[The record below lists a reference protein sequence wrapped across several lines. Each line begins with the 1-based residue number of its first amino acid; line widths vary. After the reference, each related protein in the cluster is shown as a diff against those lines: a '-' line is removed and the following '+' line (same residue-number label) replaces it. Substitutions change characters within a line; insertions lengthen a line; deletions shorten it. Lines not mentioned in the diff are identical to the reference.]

1 MSRLT
6 TATDVIDALGGT
18 QAVARLLNVGASA
31 VSNYRRLGF
40 PARAYYKLSLA
51 CAQKKLDV
59 AEAVFGGL
67 QSLETLQPLRP
78 PSRQLLTGTQEA
90 DGMLAQFIESGYE
103 PVTLSILQ
111 PSSPFID
118 RMGPEMQRRLFTFT
132 DPAGEPLCLRPDL
145 TIPTALEHLRRGIGG
160 ANRYCYQGTA
170 FRYQPRGSGKPEE
183 FTQLGIEI
191 IGETMS
197 DTYQKDAN
205 DAEVFEQILKII
217 IAAGVS
223 RFEIVFNDSSHLAE
237 KVNKYDFTEAFKS
250 QLKRRLLQSDSLDDI
265 QQTLTTRTQNEAPP
279 PNPLRMNF
287 EETDNIIGRSGAEI
301 MARLERKQ
309 EESQNNANDLKE
321 LNRMRVDLEKQSEG
335 KADLPDFARPLIQQA
350 MALGCQEDQL
360 VFAPNLGQ
368 KMAYY
373 TGLFFEIHVPALQE
387 KRVIASGGRYDDLLF
402 SLGATQ
408 PVPAIGGAIALE
420 RLQEAMWC
428 KLTVKMSHKTPKP
441 LSWPCHLKDA

>member
-51 CAQKKLDV
+51 CAQKELDV

-67 QSLETLQPLRP
+67 QSLETLKPLRA
-78 PSRQLLTGTQEA
+78 PSRQLRIGTQEA

-160 ANRYCYQGTA
+160 ENRYCYQGTA

-197 DTYQKDAN
+197 DTHQKDAN
-205 DAEVFEQILKII
+205 EAEIFEQILKII

-223 RFEIVFNDSSHLAE
+223 RFEIVFNDSSHLAD
-237 KVNKYDFTEAFKS
+237 KVNEYDFSEAFKS

-287 EETDNIIGRSGAEI
+287 EETHNIIGRSGAEI
-301 MARLERKQ
+301 MARLDRKQ

-321 LNRMRVDLEKQSEG
+321 LNRMRVDLEKQSKG
-335 KADLPDFARPLIQQA
+335 KADLHDFARPLIQQA
-350 MALGCQEDQL
+350 MALGCHEDQL
-360 VFAPNLGQ
+360 IYAPNLGQ

-402 SLGATQ
+402 SLGASQ

-420 RLQEAMWC
+420 RLQEAI
-428 KLTVKMSHKTPKP
+428 
-441 LSWPCHLKDA
+441 

>member
-40 PARAYYKLSLA
+40 PARAYYKLSVA
-51 CAQKKLDV
+51 CAQKGLDV

-67 QSLETLQPLRP
+67 QSLETAQPLRP
-78 PSRQLLTGTQEA
+78 PSRQLRTGTQEA

-197 DTYQKDAN
+197 DTHQKDAN
-205 DAEVFEQILKII
+205 EAEVFEQILKII
-217 IAAGVS
+217 ITAGVS
-223 RFEIVFNDSSHLAE
+223 RFEIVFNDSSHLAD
-237 KVNKYDFTEAFKS
+237 KVNEYDFSEAFKS
-250 QLKRRLLQSDSLDDI
+250 QLKRRLLQSDNLDDI
-265 QQTLTTRTQNEAPP
+265 QQTLTTRAQNAAPP

-309 EESQNNANDLKE
+309 HENQNNANDLKE
-321 LNRMRVDLEKQSEG
+321 LNWMRVDLEKKSEG
-335 KADLPDFARPLIQQA
+335 KEDLPDFARPLIQQA
-350 MALGCQEDQL
+350 MALGCHEDQL
-360 VFAPNLGQ
+360 VYAPNLGQ

-420 RLQEAMWC
+420 RLQEAM
-428 KLTVKMSHKTPKP
+428 
-441 LSWPCHLKDA
+441 

>member
-51 CAQKKLDV
+51 CAQKGLDV
-59 AEAVFGGL
+59 AEAVFGGI
-67 QSLETLQPLRP
+67 QSLETAQPLRP
-78 PSRQLLTGTQEA
+78 PSRQLRTGTQEA

-103 PVTLSILQ
+103 PVKLSILQ

-160 ANRYCYQGTA
+160 ANRYCYLGTA

-197 DTYQKDAN
+197 DTHQKDAN
-205 DAEVFEQILKII
+205 EAEVFEQILKII

-223 RFEIVFNDSSHLAE
+223 RFEVVFNDSSHLAD
-237 KVNKYDFTEAFKS
+237 KVNEYDFSEAFKS

-265 QQTLTTRTQNEAPP
+265 QQTLTTRAQNEAPP

-309 EESQNNANDLKE
+309 QESQNNANDLKE

-350 MALGCQEDQL
+350 MALGCHEDQL
-360 VFAPNLGQ
+360 VYAPNLGQ

-420 RLQEAMWC
+420 RLQEAM
-428 KLTVKMSHKTPKP
+428 
-441 LSWPCHLKDA
+441 

>member
-51 CAQKKLDV
+51 CAQKGLDV
-59 AEAVFGGL
+59 AEAVFGGP
-67 QSLETLQPLRP
+67 QSLETTQPLRP
-78 PSRQLLTGTQEA
+78 PSRQLRTGTQEA

-197 DTYQKDAN
+197 DTHQKDAN
-205 DAEVFEQILKII
+205 EAEVFEQILKII

-223 RFEIVFNDSSHLAE
+223 RFEVVFNDSSHLAD
-237 KVNKYDFTEAFKS
+237 KVNEYDFSEAFKS

-265 QQTLTTRTQNEAPP
+265 QQTLTTRAQNEAPP

-309 EESQNNANDLKE
+309 QESQNNANDLKE
-321 LNRMRVDLEKQSEG
+321 LNRMRIDLEKQSEG

-350 MALGCQEDQL
+350 MALGCHEDQL
-360 VFAPNLGQ
+360 VYAPNLGQ

-420 RLQEAMWC
+420 RLQEAM
-428 KLTVKMSHKTPKP
+428 
-441 LSWPCHLKDA
+441 

>member
-51 CAQKKLDV
+51 CAQKGLDV

-67 QSLETLQPLRP
+67 QSLETAQPLRP
-78 PSRQLLTGTQEA
+78 PSRQLRTGTQEA

-197 DTYQKDAN
+197 DTHQKDAN
-205 DAEVFEQILKII
+205 EAEVFEQILKII

-223 RFEIVFNDSSHLAE
+223 RFEIVFNDSSHLAD
-237 KVNKYDFTEAFKS
+237 KVNEYYFSEAFKS

-350 MALGCQEDQL
+350 MALGCHEDQL
-360 VFAPNLGQ
+360 IYAPNLGQ

-373 TGLFFEIHVPALQE
+373 TGLFFEIHVPELQE

-402 SLGATQ
+402 SLGASQ

-420 RLQEAMWC
+420 RLQEA
-428 KLTVKMSHKTPKP
+428 T
-441 LSWPCHLKDA
+441 

>member
-51 CAQKKLDV
+51 CAQKGLDV

-67 QSLETLQPLRP
+67 QSLETTQPLRP
-78 PSRQLLTGTQEA
+78 PSRQLRTGTQEA

-197 DTYQKDAN
+197 DTHQKDAN
-205 DAEVFEQILKII
+205 EAEVFEQILKII

-223 RFEIVFNDSSHLAE
+223 RFEVVFNDSSHLAD
-237 KVNKYDFTEAFKS
+237 KVNEYDFSEAFKS

-265 QQTLTTRTQNEAPP
+265 QQTLTTRAQNEAPP

-309 EESQNNANDLKE
+309 QESQNNANDLKE

-350 MALGCQEDQL
+350 MALGCHEDQL
-360 VFAPNLGQ
+360 VYAPNLGQ

-420 RLQEAMWC
+420 RLHEAM
-428 KLTVKMSHKTPKP
+428 
-441 LSWPCHLKDA
+441 

>member
-51 CAQKKLDV
+51 CAQKGLDV

-67 QSLETLQPLRP
+67 QSLETAQPLRP
-78 PSRQLLTGTQEA
+78 PSRQLRTGTQEA

-197 DTYQKDAN
+197 DTHQKDAN
-205 DAEVFEQILKII
+205 EAEVFEQILKII
-217 IAAGVS
+217 IATGVS
-223 RFEIVFNDSSHLAE
+223 RFEIVFNDSSHLAD
-237 KVNKYDFTEAFKS
+237 KVNEYDFSEAFKS

-265 QQTLTTRTQNEAPP
+265 QQTLTTRAQNEAPP

-309 EESQNNANDLKE
+309 QESQNNANDLKE

-350 MALGCQEDQL
+350 MALGCHEDQL
-360 VFAPNLGQ
+360 VYAPNLGQ

-420 RLQEAMWC
+420 RLQEAM
-428 KLTVKMSHKTPKP
+428 
-441 LSWPCHLKDA
+441 

>member
-6 TATDVIDALGGT
+6 TASDVIDALGGT

-51 CAQKKLDV
+51 CAQKGLDV

-67 QSLETLQPLRP
+67 QSLETAQPLRA
-78 PSRQLLTGTQEA
+78 PSRKLNTGTQEA

-160 ANRYCYQGTA
+160 ENRYCYQGTA

-197 DTYQKDAN
+197 YTHQENAN
-205 DAEVFEQILKII
+205 EAEVFEQILKII

-223 RFEIVFNDSSHLAE
+223 RFEIVFNDSSHLAD
-237 KVNKYDFTEAFKS
+237 KVNEYDFSEAFKS

-350 MALGCQEDQL
+350 MALGCHEDQL
-360 VFAPNLGQ
+360 VYAPNLGQ

-402 SLGATQ
+402 SLGASQ

-420 RLQEAMWC
+420 RLQEAI
-428 KLTVKMSHKTPKP
+428 
-441 LSWPCHLKDA
+441 

>member
-1 MSRLT
+1 
-6 TATDVIDALGGT
+6 
-18 QAVARLLNVGASA
+18 
-31 VSNYRRLGF
+31 
-40 PARAYYKLSLA
+40 
-51 CAQKKLDV
+51 
-59 AEAVFGGL
+59 
-67 QSLETLQPLRP
+67 
-78 PSRQLLTGTQEA
+78 
-90 DGMLAQFIESGYE
+90 MLAQFIESGYE

-197 DTYQKDAN
+197 DTHQKDAN
-205 DAEVFEQILKII
+205 EAEVFEQILKII

-223 RFEIVFNDSSHLAE
+223 RFEIVFNDSSHLAD
-237 KVNKYDFTEAFKS
+237 KVNEYDFSEAFKS

-265 QQTLTTRTQNEAPP
+265 QQTLTTRAQNEAPP

-309 EESQNNANDLKE
+309 QESQNNANDLKE

-350 MALGCQEDQL
+350 MALGCHEDQL
-360 VFAPNLGQ
+360 VYAPNLGQ

-420 RLQEAMWC
+420 RLQEAM
-428 KLTVKMSHKTPKP
+428 
-441 LSWPCHLKDA
+441 

>member
-51 CAQKKLDV
+51 CAQKGLDV

-67 QSLETLQPLRP
+67 QSLETTQPLRP
-78 PSRQLLTGTQEA
+78 PSRQLRTGTQEA

-160 ANRYCYQGTA
+160 ASRYCYQGTA

-197 DTYQKDAN
+197 DTHQKDAN
-205 DAEVFEQILKII
+205 EAEVFEQILKII

-223 RFEIVFNDSSHLAE
+223 RFEVVFNDSSHLAD
-237 KVNKYDFTEAFKS
+237 KVNEYDFSEAFKS

-265 QQTLTTRTQNEAPP
+265 QQTLTTRAQNEAPP

-309 EESQNNANDLKE
+309 QESQNNANDLKE

-350 MALGCQEDQL
+350 MALGCHEDQL
-360 VFAPNLGQ
+360 VYAPNLGQ

-420 RLQEAMWC
+420 RLQEAM
-428 KLTVKMSHKTPKP
+428 
-441 LSWPCHLKDA
+441 

>member
-6 TATDVIDALGGT
+6 TASDVIDALGGT

-51 CAQKKLDV
+51 CAQKGLDV

-67 QSLETLQPLRP
+67 QSLETEQPLRP
-78 PSRQLLTGTQEA
+78 PSQQLRTGTQEA

-132 DPAGEPLCLRPDL
+132 DPAGEQLCLRPDL
-145 TIPTALEHLRRGIGG
+145 TIPTALEHLSRGIGG

-197 DTYQKDAN
+197 YTHQKNAN
-205 DAEVFEQILKII
+205 EAEVFEQILKII

-223 RFEIVFNDSSHLAE
+223 RFEIVFNNSSHLAD
-237 KVNKYDFTEAFKS
+237 KVNEYDFSEAYKS

-265 QQTLTTRTQNEAPP
+265 QQTLTTRTQNEGPL

-360 VFAPNLGQ
+360 VYAPNLGQ

-373 TGLFFEIHVPALQE
+373 TGLFFEIHVPALHE

-420 RLQEAMWC
+420 RLQEAM
-428 KLTVKMSHKTPKP
+428 
-441 LSWPCHLKDA
+441 

>member
-51 CAQKKLDV
+51 CAQKGLDV

-67 QSLETLQPLRP
+67 QSLETAQPLRP
-78 PSRQLLTGTQEA
+78 PSRQLRTGTQEA

-103 PVTLSILQ
+103 PVKLSILQ

-197 DTYQKDAN
+197 DTHQKDAN
-205 DAEVFEQILKII
+205 EAEVFEQILKII
-217 IAAGVS
+217 IATGIS
-223 RFEIVFNDSSHLAE
+223 RFEIVFNDSSHLAD
-237 KVNKYDFTEAFKS
+237 KVNEYDFSEAFKS

-265 QQTLTTRTQNEAPP
+265 QQTLTTRTQNEGPL

-309 EESQNNANDLKE
+309 QENQNNANDLKE

-350 MALGCQEDQL
+350 MALGCHEDQL
-360 VFAPNLGQ
+360 VYAPNLGQ

-373 TGLFFEIHVPALQE
+373 TGLFFEIHAPALQE

-402 SLGATQ
+402 SLGASQ

-420 RLQEAMWC
+420 RLQEAM
-428 KLTVKMSHKTPKP
+428 
-441 LSWPCHLKDA
+441 

>member
-51 CAQKKLDV
+51 CAKRGLDV

-67 QSLETLQPLRP
+67 QSLETAKPLRA
-78 PSRQLLTGTQEA
+78 PSRKLNTGTQEA

-197 DTYQKDAN
+197 YTHQKNAN
-205 DAEVFEQILKII
+205 EAEVFEQILKII

-223 RFEIVFNDSSHLAE
+223 RFEIVFNNSSHLAD
-237 KVNKYDFTEAFKS
+237 KVNEYDFSEAFKS

-265 QQTLTTRTQNEAPP
+265 QQTLTTRTQNEGPL

-360 VFAPNLGQ
+360 VYAPNLGQ

-373 TGLFFEIHVPALQE
+373 TGLFFEIHVPELQE

-402 SLGATQ
+402 SLGASQ

-420 RLQEAMWC
+420 RLQEA
-428 KLTVKMSHKTPKP
+428 T
-441 LSWPCHLKDA
+441 

>member
-51 CAQKKLDV
+51 CAQKGLDV

-67 QSLETLQPLRP
+67 QSLETAQPLRP
-78 PSRQLLTGTQEA
+78 PSRQLRTGTQEA

-197 DTYQKDAN
+197 DTHQKDAN
-205 DAEVFEQILKII
+205 EAEVFEQILKII

-223 RFEIVFNDSSHLAE
+223 RFEVVFNDSSHLAD
-237 KVNKYDFTEAFKS
+237 KVNEYDFSEAFKS

-265 QQTLTTRTQNEAPP
+265 QQTLTTRAQNEAPP

-309 EESQNNANDLKE
+309 QESQNNANDLKE

-350 MALGCQEDQL
+350 MALGCHEDQL
-360 VFAPNLGQ
+360 VYAPNLGQ

-420 RLQEAMWC
+420 RLQEAM
-428 KLTVKMSHKTPKP
+428 
-441 LSWPCHLKDA
+441 

>member
-51 CAQKKLDV
+51 CAQKGLDV

-67 QSLETLQPLRP
+67 QSLETLNPLRP
-78 PSRQLLTGTQEA
+78 PSRQLRIGTQEA

-132 DPAGEPLCLRPDL
+132 DPAGEQLCLRPDL

-160 ANRYCYQGTA
+160 ENRYCYQGTA

-197 DTYQKDAN
+197 DTHQKDAN
-205 DAEVFEQILKII
+205 EAEIFEQILKII

-223 RFEIVFNDSSHLAE
+223 RFEIVFNDSSHLAG
-237 KVNKYDFTEAFKS
+237 KVNEYYFSEAFKS
-250 QLKRRLLQSDSLDDI
+250 QLKRRLLKSDSLDDI

-309 EESQNNANDLKE
+309 EECQNNANDLKE

-360 VFAPNLGQ
+360 VYAPNLGQ

-373 TGLFFEIHVPALQE
+373 TGLFFEIHVPELQE

-402 SLGATQ
+402 SLGASQ

-420 RLQEAMWC
+420 RLQEAI
-428 KLTVKMSHKTPKP
+428 
-441 LSWPCHLKDA
+441 

>member
-51 CAQKKLDV
+51 CAQKRLDV

-67 QSLETLQPLRP
+67 QSLETLKPLRA
-78 PSRQLLTGTQEA
+78 PSRQLRIGTQEA

-118 RMGPEMQRRLFTFT
+118 RMGPEMQRRLFSFT

-160 ANRYCYQGTA
+160 ENRYCYQGTA

-223 RFEIVFNDSSHLAE
+223 RFEIVFNDSSHLAG
-237 KVNKYDFTEAFKS
+237 KVNEYYFSEAFKS

-265 QQTLTTRTQNEAPP
+265 QQTLTTRTQNDAPP

-287 EETDNIIGRSGAEI
+287 EETDNIIGRLGAEI

-350 MALGCQEDQL
+350 IALGCHEDQL
-360 VFAPNLGQ
+360 VYAPNLGQ

-420 RLQEAMWC
+420 RLQEAI
-428 KLTVKMSHKTPKP
+428 
-441 LSWPCHLKDA
+441 

>member
-51 CAQKKLDV
+51 CAQKGLDV

-67 QSLETLQPLRP
+67 QSLETAQPLRP
-78 PSRQLLTGTQEA
+78 PSRQLRTGTQEA

-197 DTYQKDAN
+197 DTHQKDAN
-205 DAEVFEQILKII
+205 EAEVFEQILKII

-223 RFEIVFNDSSHLAE
+223 RFEIVFNDSSHLAD
-237 KVNKYDFTEAFKS
+237 KVNEYDFSEAFKS

-265 QQTLTTRTQNEAPP
+265 LQNLTTRAQNEAPP

-309 EESQNNANDLKE
+309 QESQNNAKDLKE

-350 MALGCQEDQL
+350 MALGCHEDQL
-360 VFAPNLGQ
+360 VYAPNLGQ

-420 RLQEAMWC
+420 RLQEAM
-428 KLTVKMSHKTPKP
+428 
-441 LSWPCHLKDA
+441 

>member
-51 CAQKKLDV
+51 CAQKGLDV

-67 QSLETLQPLRP
+67 QSLETTQPLRP
-78 PSRQLLTGTQEA
+78 PSRQLRTGTQEA

-197 DTYQKDAN
+197 DTHQKDAN
-205 DAEVFEQILKII
+205 EAEVFEQILKII

-223 RFEIVFNDSSHLAE
+223 RFEIVFNDSSHLAD
-237 KVNKYDFTEAFKS
+237 KVNEYDFSEAFKS

-265 QQTLTTRTQNEAPP
+265 QQTLTTRAQNEAPP

-309 EESQNNANDLKE
+309 QESQNNANDLKE

-350 MALGCQEDQL
+350 MALGCHEDQL
-360 VFAPNLGQ
+360 VYAPNLGQ

-420 RLQEAMWC
+420 RLHEAM
-428 KLTVKMSHKTPKP
+428 
-441 LSWPCHLKDA
+441 

>member
-51 CAQKKLDV
+51 CAQKGLDV

-67 QSLETLQPLRP
+67 QSLETTQPLRP
-78 PSRQLLTGTQEA
+78 PSRQLRTGTQEA

-197 DTYQKDAN
+197 DTHQKDAN
-205 DAEVFEQILKII
+205 EAEVFEQILKII

-223 RFEIVFNDSSHLAE
+223 RFEIVFNDSSHLAD
-237 KVNKYDFTEAFKS
+237 KVNEYDFSEAFKS

-265 QQTLTTRTQNEAPP
+265 QQTLTTRAQNEAPP

-309 EESQNNANDLKE
+309 QESQNNANDLKE

-350 MALGCQEDQL
+350 MALGCHEDQL
-360 VFAPNLGQ
+360 VYAPNLGQ

-420 RLQEAMWC
+420 RLQEAM
-428 KLTVKMSHKTPKP
+428 
-441 LSWPCHLKDA
+441 

>member
-51 CAQKKLDV
+51 CAQKGLDV

-67 QSLETLQPLRP
+67 QSLETVQPLRP
-78 PSRQLLTGTQEA
+78 PSRQLRTGTQEA

-197 DTYQKDAN
+197 DTHQKDAN
-205 DAEVFEQILKII
+205 EAEVFEQILKII

-223 RFEIVFNDSSHLAE
+223 RFEIVFNDSSHLAD
-237 KVNKYDFTEAFKS
+237 KVNEYDFSEAFKS

-265 QQTLTTRTQNEAPP
+265 QQTLTTRAQNEAPP

-309 EESQNNANDLKE
+309 QESQNNANDLKE

-350 MALGCQEDQL
+350 MALGCHEDLL
-360 VFAPNLGQ
+360 VYAPNLGQ

-402 SLGATQ
+402 SLGASQ

-420 RLQEAMWC
+420 RLQEAM
-428 KLTVKMSHKTPKP
+428 
-441 LSWPCHLKDA
+441 

>member
-51 CAQKKLDV
+51 CAQKGLDV

-67 QSLETLQPLRP
+67 QSLETAQPLRP
-78 PSRQLLTGTQEA
+78 PSRQLRTGTQEA

-197 DTYQKDAN
+197 DTHQKDAN
-205 DAEVFEQILKII
+205 EAEVFEQILKII

-223 RFEIVFNDSSHLAE
+223 RFEIVFNDSSHLAD
-237 KVNKYDFTEAFKS
+237 KVNEYDFSEAFKS

-265 QQTLTTRTQNEAPP
+265 QQTLTTRAQNEAPP

-309 EESQNNANDLKE
+309 QESQNNANDLKE

-350 MALGCQEDQL
+350 MALGCHEDQL
-360 VFAPNLGQ
+360 VYAPNLGQ

-420 RLQEAMWC
+420 RLQEAM
-428 KLTVKMSHKTPKP
+428 
-441 LSWPCHLKDA
+441 

>member
-40 PARAYYKLSLA
+40 PARAYYKLSQA
-51 CAQKKLDV
+51 CAQQGLDV

-67 QSLETLQPLRP
+67 QSLETVQPMRT
-78 PSRQLLTGTQEA
+78 PSRQLQTGTQDA
-90 DGMLAQFIESGYE
+90 DGMLTHFIESGYE

-111 PSSPFID
+111 PSSPFVD

-145 TIPTALEHLRRGIGG
+145 TIPTALEHVRRGEDGET
-160 ANRYCYQGTA
+160 RYCYQGTA

-191 IGETMS
+191 IGETRGNT
-197 DTYQKDAN
+197 DQKEAN
-205 DAEVFEQILKII
+205 EAQVFEQILKLI

-223 RFEIVFNDSSHLAE
+223 GFKIVFNDSSYLAD
-237 KVNKYDFTEAFKS
+237 KVNEYAFSEAFKS
-250 QLKRRLLQSDSLDDI
+250 QLKRRLLQSDNLDDI
-265 QQTLTTRTQNEAPP
+265 QQTLTTLAQNTAAP

-309 EESQNNANDLKE
+309 QESQNNTADLKE
-321 LNRMRVDLEKQSEG
+321 LNRMRADLEKQSEG
-335 KADLPDFARPLIQQA
+335 NADLPDFARPLIQQA
-350 MALGCQEDQL
+350 MKLGCREDQL
-360 VFAPNLGQ
+360 VYAPYLGQ

-420 RLQEAMWC
+420 RLQEAM
-428 KLTVKMSHKTPKP
+428 
-441 LSWPCHLKDA
+441 

>member
-1 MSRLT
+1 MNRLT

-51 CAQKKLDV
+51 CAQKGLDV

-67 QSLETLQPLRP
+67 QSLETAQPLRN
-78 PSRQLLTGTQEA
+78 PSRQLRTGTQEA

-191 IGETMS
+191 IGETIS
-197 DTYQKDAN
+197 DTHQKDASE
-205 DAEVFEQILKII
+205 AEVFEQILKII

-223 RFEIVFNDSSHLAE
+223 RFEIVFNDSSHLAD
-237 KVNKYDFTEAFKS
+237 KVNEYDFSEAFKS

-287 EETDNIIGRSGAEI
+287 EETDNILGRSGAEI

-335 KADLPDFARPLIQQA
+335 NADLPDFARPLIQQA
-350 MALGCQEDQL
+350 MALGCHEDQL
-360 VFAPNLGQ
+360 VFAPNIGQ

-387 KRVIASGGRYDDLLF
+387 KSVIASGGRYDDLLF

-420 RLQEAMWC
+420 RLQEAM
-428 KLTVKMSHKTPKP
+428 
-441 LSWPCHLKDA
+441 

>member
-51 CAQKKLDV
+51 CAQKRLDV

>member
-51 CAQKKLDV
+51 CAKRGLDV

-67 QSLETLQPLRP
+67 QSLETAKPLRA
-78 PSRQLLTGTQEA
+78 PSRKLNTGTQEA

-132 DPAGEPLCLRPDL
+132 DPAGEQLCLRPDL

-197 DTYQKDAN
+197 DTHQKDAN
-205 DAEVFEQILKII
+205 EAEVFEQILKII

-223 RFEIVFNDSSHLAE
+223 RFEIVFNDSSHLAD
-237 KVNKYDFTEAFKS
+237 KVNEYDFSEAFKS

-265 QQTLTTRTQNEAPP
+265 QQTLTTRAQNEAPP

-350 MALGCQEDQL
+350 MALGCHEDQL
-360 VFAPNLGQ
+360 VYAPNLGQ

-373 TGLFFEIHVPALQE
+373 TGLFFEIHAPALQE

-420 RLQEAMWC
+420 LLQEAM
-428 KLTVKMSHKTPKP
+428 
-441 LSWPCHLKDA
+441 

>member
-6 TATDVIDALGGT
+6 TATEVIDALGGT

-51 CAQKKLDV
+51 CAQKGLDV

-67 QSLETLQPLRP
+67 QSLETAQPLRP
-78 PSRQLLTGTQEA
+78 PSRQLRTGTQEA

-103 PVTLSILQ
+103 SVTLSILQ

-197 DTYQKDAN
+197 DTHKKDAN
-205 DAEVFEQILKII
+205 EAEVFEQILKII

-223 RFEIVFNDSSHLAE
+223 RFEIVFNDSSHLAD
-237 KVNKYDFTEAFKS
+237 KVNEYDFSEAFKS

-265 QQTLTTRTQNEAPP
+265 QQTLTTRAQNEAPP

-287 EETDNIIGRSGAEI
+287 EETDNIIGRTGAEI

-309 EESQNNANDLKE
+309 QESQNNANDLKE

-360 VFAPNLGQ
+360 VYAPNLGQ

-402 SLGATQ
+402 SLGASQ

-420 RLQEAMWC
+420 RLQEAM
-428 KLTVKMSHKTPKP
+428 
-441 LSWPCHLKDA
+441 

>member
-51 CAQKKLDV
+51 CAQKGLDV
-59 AEAVFGGL
+59 AEAVFGGP
-67 QSLETLQPLRP
+67 QSLETTQPLRP
-78 PSRQLLTGTQEA
+78 PSRQLRTGTQEA

-197 DTYQKDAN
+197 DTHQKDAN
-205 DAEVFEQILKII
+205 EAEVFEQILKII

-223 RFEIVFNDSSHLAE
+223 RFEVVFNDSSHLAD
-237 KVNKYDFTEAFKS
+237 KVNEYDFSEAFKS

-265 QQTLTTRTQNEAPP
+265 QQTLTTRAQNEAPP

-309 EESQNNANDLKE
+309 QESQNNANDLKE

-350 MALGCQEDQL
+350 MALGCHEDQL
-360 VFAPNLGQ
+360 VYAPNLGQ

-420 RLQEAMWC
+420 RLQEAM
-428 KLTVKMSHKTPKP
+428 
-441 LSWPCHLKDA
+441 

>member
-51 CAQKKLDV
+51 CAQKGLDV

-67 QSLETLQPLRP
+67 QSLETTQPLRP
-78 PSRQLLTGTQEA
+78 PSRQLRTGTQEA

-197 DTYQKDAN
+197 DTHQKDAN
-205 DAEVFEQILKII
+205 EAEVFEQILKII

-223 RFEIVFNDSSHLAE
+223 RFEVVFNDSSHLAD
-237 KVNKYDFTEAFKS
+237 KVNEYDFSEAFKS

-265 QQTLTTRTQNEAPP
+265 QQTLTTRAQNEAPP

-309 EESQNNANDLKE
+309 QESQNNANDLKE

-350 MALGCQEDQL
+350 MALGCHEDQL
-360 VFAPNLGQ
+360 VYAPNLGQ

-408 PVPAIGGAIALE
+408 PVSAIGGAIALE
-420 RLQEAMWC
+420 RLQEAM
-428 KLTVKMSHKTPKP
+428 
-441 LSWPCHLKDA
+441 

>member
-51 CAQKKLDV
+51 CAKRGLDV

-67 QSLETLQPLRP
+67 QSLETAKPLRA
-78 PSRQLLTGTQEA
+78 PSRKLNTGTQEA

-197 DTYQKDAN
+197 DTHQKDAN
-205 DAEVFEQILKII
+205 EAEVFEQILKII

-223 RFEIVFNDSSHLAE
+223 RFEIVFNDSSHLAD
-237 KVNKYDFTEAFKS
+237 KVNEYDFSEAFKS

-265 QQTLTTRTQNEAPP
+265 QQTLTTRTQNEGPL

-360 VFAPNLGQ
+360 VYAPNLGQ

-402 SLGATQ
+402 SLGASQ

-420 RLQEAMWC
+420 RLQEA
-428 KLTVKMSHKTPKP
+428 T
-441 LSWPCHLKDA
+441 